1 MTGEW
6 RMSLYAKSD
15 WTFELFQS
23 KLSSFKWVHFS
34 AHTGMQVLFWNKNKN
49 DHQYLMENRTWQKVM
64 KIKSSIF
71 QVWKEE
77 KIIFIN
83 TNRERDKKLEMIW
96 RVRVRQ
102 SGCEFVTGALGDC
115 KYWYSILQYSDGYN
129 YSFVFTYLLF
139 THCGLLPHNLLLR
152 DLHLYDVRIYKE
164 KLSFW
169 DPHVAQQSGIQ

>member
-1 MTGEW
+1 MKIIKKKSFWAPKNASFTIKFSGW
-6 RMSLYAKSD
+6 KMSFYANSN

-96 RVRVRQ
+96 RVRVRL
-102 SGCEFVTGALGDC
+102 SVCDWCTGWLQVLIFYTA
-115 KYWYSILQYSDGYN
+115 ILWW
-129 YSFVFTYLLF
+129 
-139 THCGLLPHNLLLR
+139 
-152 DLHLYDVRIYKE
+152 I
-164 KLSFW
+164 
-169 DPHVAQQSGIQ
+169 